1 LARETLLFLPFH
13 YTLTMQDFYS
23 DVIGII
29 TDDQIVAY
37 EFLLTNETT
46 KEYEASLVAT
56 TRR

>member
-1 LARETLLFLPFH
+1 
-13 YTLTMQDFYS
+13 MQDFYS

-37 EFLLTNETT
+37 EFLFTNETT